1 MKYRN
6 TTLYRTTYV
15 SVVAALLLQLWSCA
29 NMAAPNGGPYDE
41 TPPRY
46 VRSIPLPNE
55 TNYTKKKIEIEF
67 SELIQLE
74 KPSENIIVTPPQ
86 KSMPIIKSSGK
97 KVIVELQDSLI
108 PNVTYTI
115 DFNDAIVDY
124 TEKNPLEGFSFAFS
138 TGETIDSMMI
148 AGKVLDAQTL
158 EPLKGMTVGLHA
170 NLDDTAFTNI
180 PFIRTSVTND
190 KGEFRIR
197 NVANGTYRVYALQD
211 LNRDYKFDQ
220 PGEAIAFI
228 EKDFTPTFES
238 AVRYDTIWKD
248 TLTVDTIIK
257 VEFNHFL
264 PDDVLLLAFKE
275 DFMRQYMTKPDR
287 SQPNILN
294 LNFNEAV
301 TYIPKL
307 EPLNFQASGE
317 WYVTNKKNGD
327 KTISYWLTDTTLM
340 NQDTL
345 TVAFDYYMTD
355 TLNKLVLK
363 PDTFSFVDRG
373 KKKRL
378 DEEEKRRKKKRKKD
392 EEEMVFLGMQVN
404 AQASLDVY
412 DTIKITFDQPIEEL
426 PKSVIHLQTQIDSV
440 WNDVDFTLQQDT
452 LNTFAYFVQRKW
464 GYGESYKLTI
474 DSASVYSIY
483 GFFNNGF
490 TQEFKTKAKDQYGE
504 LYINVVGLDQP
515 AFIQLLDKSD
525 NPVRQQNVVN
535 GEATFINLKPD
546 KYYGRIILDSNGDGR
561 WNTGNFK
568 DKLQPDT
575 VYYYPTIFEVPQN
588 WEIEQTWELFAVPVD
603 KQKPMD
609 ILKNKPKEATKK
621 KRDYKNES
629 QTSSNNNQN
638 TGRPAGFP

>member
-1 MKYRN
+1 
-6 TTLYRTTYV
+6 
-15 SVVAALLLQLWSCA
+15 
-29 NMAAPNGGPYDE
+29 
-41 TPPRY
+41 
-46 VRSIPLPNE
+46 
-55 TNYTKKKIEIEF
+55 
-67 SELIQLE
+67 
-74 KPSENIIVTPPQ
+74 
-86 KSMPIIKSSGK
+86 
-97 KVIVELQDSLI
+97 
-108 PNVTYTI
+108 
-115 DFNDAIVDY
+115 
-124 TEKNPLEGFSFAFS
+124 
-138 TGETIDSMMI
+138 
-148 AGKVLDAQTL
+148 
-158 EPLKGMTVGLHA
+158 
-170 NLDDTAFTNI
+170 
-180 PFIRTSVTND
+180 
-190 KGEFRIR
+190 
-197 NVANGTYRVYALQD
+197 
-211 LNRDYKFDQ
+211 
-220 PGEAIAFI
+220 
-228 EKDFTPTFES
+228 
-238 AVRYDTIWKD
+238 
-248 TLTVDTIIK
+248 
-257 VEFNHFL
+257 
-264 PDDVLLLAFKE
+264 
-275 DFMRQYMTKPDR
+275 
-287 SQPNILN
+287 
-294 LNFNEAV
+294 
-301 TYIPKL
+301 
-307 EPLNFQASGE
+307 
-317 WYVTNKKNGD
+317 
-327 KTISYWLTDTTLM
+327 M

-378 DEEEKRRKKKRKKD
+378 DEEEKQRKKKRKKD

>member
-15 SVVAALLLQLWSCA
+15 SVVAVLLLQLWSCA
-29 NMAAPNGGPYDE
+29 NMASPNGGPYDE

-97 KVIVELQDSLI
+97 KVFVELQDSLI

-115 DFNDAIVDY
+115 DFNDAIVDF

-138 TGETIDSMMI
+138 TGEVIDSMMI
-148 AGKVLDAQTL
+148 SGKVLDAQTL
-158 EPLKGMTVGLHA
+158 EPLKGITVGLHT
-170 NLDDTAFTNI
+170 NLDDTAFTNT

-248 TLTVDTIIK
+248 SLNVDTIIK

-307 EPLNFQASGE
+307 EPLNFDASDQ

-373 KKKRL
+373 KKRRL
-378 DEEEKRRKKKRKKD
+378 EEEEKQRKKKRKKD

-426 PKSVIHLQTQIDSV
+426 PKNVIHLQTQIDSV

-452 LNTFAYFVQRKW
+452 LNTFTYFVQRKW

-490 TQEFKTKAKDQYGE
+490 TQEIKTKAKDQYGE
-504 LYINVVGLDQP
+504 LYVNVIGLDQP

-588 WEIEQTWELFAVPVD
+588 WEIEQTWEILAVPVD

-629 QTSSNNNQN
+629 QTSSKNNQN